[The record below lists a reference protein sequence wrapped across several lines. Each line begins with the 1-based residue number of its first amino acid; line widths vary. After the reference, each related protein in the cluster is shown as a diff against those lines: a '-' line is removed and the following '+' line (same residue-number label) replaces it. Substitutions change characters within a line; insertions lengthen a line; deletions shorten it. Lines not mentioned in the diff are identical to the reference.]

1 MNTRELDS
9 LILKSGMSIAKDK
22 LLDALRRTPDKQ
34 LPCIKDASSGYLII
48 RVKVA

>member
-1 MNTRELDS
+1 MNTREIEN
-9 LILKSGMSIAKDK
+9 LILKSGMSITKDK

-34 LPCIKDASSGYLII
+34 LPCVKESSSGYLII

>member
-1 MNTRELDS
+1 MNTKEIDN
-9 LILKSGMSIAKDK
+9 LIIKSGMSITKDK